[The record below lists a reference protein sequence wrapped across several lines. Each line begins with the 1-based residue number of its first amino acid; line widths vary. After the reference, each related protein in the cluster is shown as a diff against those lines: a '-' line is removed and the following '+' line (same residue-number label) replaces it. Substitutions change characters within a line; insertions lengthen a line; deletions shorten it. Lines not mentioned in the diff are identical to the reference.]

1 MKEIEKTCVMY
12 QAFDGKEF
20 TTQNECES
28 YEESVASNIKVNLQN
43 FDIEFPMQDT
53 WSSCRAY
60 KVNSENEFNML
71 KTYILYNYP
80 DTEEDYLDYEGNGWY
95 VIQSGDS
102 SYADLYKL
110 SDIVNGWANT
120 LKKIAEKTIDF

>member
-12 QAFDGKEF
+12 QAFDGREF

-28 YEESVASNIKVNLQN
+28 YEESVSRNIRVNLQN
-43 FDIEFPMQDT
+43 FEIEFPMQDT

-71 KTYILYNYP
+71 KAYIMYNYP
-80 DTEEDYLDYEGNGWY
+80 STEEDYLDYEGNGWY
-95 VIQSGDS
+95 VIQSGDAD
-102 SYADLYKL
+102 YADLYKL
-110 SDIVNGWANT
+110 SNIINSWANT
-120 LKKIAEKTIDF
+120 LKRITEHTIDF